1 MCEFSGKNRKLSLW
15 RKGDKTFSLH
25 YDTVKGKF
33 LGLYKTLGYIVVRG
47 NPEEYLLDYGF
58 SKEISKILYSYHK
71 KAYQVCLVE
80 HSSIAIRWCLKQGV
94 YRLHFQIF
102 FILPS
107 TTDRSKQINRYLGS
121 VNLLPI
127 DGPVNSF
134 ETKKN
139 VVFDPSKLDFANQKK
154 EIMTGVVVK
163 MLKKLLMYPTL
174 TLSKMQMYYYQNL
187 TLMLEMN
194 R

>member
-1 MCEFSGKNRKLSLW
+1 M
-15 RKGDKTFSLH
+15 
-25 YDTVKGKF
+25 
-33 LGLYKTLGYIVVRG
+33 
-47 NPEEYLLDYGF
+47 
-58 SKEISKILYSYHK
+58 
-71 KAYQVCLVE
+71 
-80 HSSIAIRWCLKQGV
+80 KQAV

-102 FILPS
+102 FVLPS
-107 TTDRSKQINRYLGS
+107 TTDRSKQVNRYLGS
-121 VNLLPI
+121 VNVLPI